1 MRRLILAT
9 GGLLVVVTLA
19 ARLITAQGGGAA
31 TLTLF
36 EGDWNITRYP
46 SNPVVSTA
54 NNPAEDNEQYVPCP
68 ILLPNGDVWVYVKGL
83 GVIYGWKSV
92 DGGET
97 FTLENGGDPVIDV
110 TPAAWDAEFA
120 TEPCVVYDEPTDT
133 IHMFYKGT
141 NDPDQDGSWGWGH
154 ATADGSDPTTFTK
167 DAGNPIL
174 TTATAETDLG
184 GGTIEDLAISDV
196 VMNGSTYH
204 FYGYALYNNRYQLI
218 HATGTDWDN
227 PSGVESLLLAESDS
241 HVANVPFVFTV
252 PGHLGYH
259 MWYSY
264 GSTGSGGSRHM
275 RAATS
280 LDMETWDFSD
290 TTAVMS
296 PTSGWES
303 LRAHAAHI
311 LRETEAPYL
320 APIVEDGTWRL
331 YYSGQSGLIADSG
344 LAYMDPN

>member
-1 MRRLILAT
+1 MRRPLLVAGGLIL
-9 GGLLVVVTLA
+9 VTLA
-19 ARLITAQGGGAA
+19 MRLLMVGGPA
-31 TLTLF
+31 TFTPT
-36 EGDWNITRYP
+36 EIDWNIERFVG
-46 SNPVVSTA
+46 NPVISTA
-54 NNPAEDNEQYVPCP
+54 DNPAEDFEQYVPCP
-68 ILLPNGDVWVYVKGL
+68 ILLPSGDIWVYVKGF

-97 FTLENGGDPVIDV
+97 FTLENGGDPVIEP
-110 TPAAWDAEFA
+110 TAAAWDAEFA

-133 IHMFYKGT
+133 IHLFYKGT
-141 NDPDQDGSWGWGH
+141 DVPTEDADWGWGH

-174 TTATAETDLG
+174 TSASVSTALG
-184 GGTIEDLAISDV
+184 GGTVEDLAISDV
-196 VMNGSTYH
+196 VMIGSTYH
-204 FYGYALYNNRYQLI
+204 FFGYALYNNRYQLI

-252 PGHLGYH
+252 PGRGGYH

-264 GSTGSGGSRHM
+264 GAIGSSGSRHL
-275 RAATS
+275 RHATS
-280 LDMETWDFSD
+280 ADIETWDFSD

-311 LRETEAPYL
+311 LRETSSPYL
-320 APIVEDGTWRL
+320 EPIVEAGQWRL
-331 YYSGQSGLIADSG
+331 YYSGQSGFVADTG
-344 LAYMDPN
+344 LAYMEPE